1 MKISA
6 IINFLETV
14 APPALQ
20 ESYDN
25 SGLITGSGSWDC
37 TGILVTLDAT
47 EEVVLDA
54 AAKGCNL
61 IVAHHPIVF
70 ASLKKIDPSHYVGRA
85 VISAIKHDVAIYAIH
100 TNLDNVIHGVNG
112 KMADMLGLKNRSI
125 LKPAAGQLGKLVSF
139 VPHAHLDAVRNA
151 LFQAG
156 AGHIGNYDE
165 AGFYSQGTGSFRAG
179 AGADPFVGDH
189 GQRHY
194 EPETRLEV
202 IYPLYIQSSLVDALK
217 KAHPYEEVAYDLLP
231 LINLDQA
238 AGSGMAGDLE
248 TEWDE
253 QEFLRRVAVIFGLTV
268 VRHTPLRGKPVKK
281 VALCGGAGSFLISN
295 ALRSGA
301 DVFITADVKYHE
313 FFEADGKLVIA
324 DIGHFESEQ
333 FTVNLLFDL
342 LQEKFPNFA
351 VLKSGV
357 ETNPVQY
364 LI

>member
-47 EEVVLDA
+47 EEVVLEA
-54 AAKGCNL
+54 AAKGYNL

-70 ASLKKIDPSHYVGRA
+70 SGLKKIHSSHYVGRA
-85 VISAIKHDVAIYAIH
+85 VISAIKHDIAVYAVH
-100 TNLDNVIHGVNG
+100 TNLDNVIRGVNG
-112 KMADMLGLKNRSI
+112 KMADMLGLKDCSI
-125 LKPAAGQLGKLVSF
+125 LKPAGGQLGKLVTF
-139 VPHAHLDAVRNA
+139 VPHAHLEAVRNA

-165 AGFYSQGTGSFRAG
+165 AGFSSQGTGSFRAG
-179 AGADPFVGDH
+179 AGADPFVGEH

-194 EPETRLEV
+194 EPETRFEV
-202 IYPLYIQSSLVDALK
+202 IYPLHIQNSLIAALK
-217 KAHPYEEVAYDLLP
+217 NAHPYEEVAYDLVP
-231 LINLDQA
+231 LLNQDQTT
-238 AGSGMAGDLE
+238 GSGMAGYLE

-268 VRHTPLRGKPVKK
+268 IRHTPLRGKPVKK

-295 ALRSGA
+295 ALRANA

>member
-1 MKISA
+1 MKISE
-6 IINFLETV
+6 IINFLETI

-25 SGLITGSGSWDC
+25 CGLLTGSGSWDC
-37 TGILVTLDAT
+37 TGIVVTLDTT
-47 EEVVLDA
+47 EQVMMEA

-61 IVAHHPIVF
+61 IVAHHPIIF
-70 ASLKKIDPSHYVGRA
+70 SGLKKIDPSHYVGRA
-85 VISAIKHDVAIYAIH
+85 VIFSVKHDIAIYAIH

-112 KMADMLGLKNRSI
+112 KMAELLGLNKCSV
-125 LKPAAGQLGKLVSF
+125 LSPVKGQLGKLVTF
-139 VPHAHLDAVRNA
+139 VPHAHLEVVRNA
-151 LFQAG
+151 VFLAG

-165 AGFYSQGTGSFRAG
+165 TGFYTQGIGSFRAG
-179 AGADPFVGDH
+179 PGADPFVGDQ

-194 EPETRLEV
+194 EPETRMEM
-202 IYPLYIQSSLVDALK
+202 IYPLHCQSQIVEALK
-217 KAHPYEEVAYDLLP
+217 NAHPYEEVAYDLVP
-231 LINLDQA
+231 LQNPDRA
-238 AGSGMAGDLE
+238 TGSGMIGELD
-248 TEWDE
+248 TDWDE
-253 QEFLRRVAVIFGLTV
+253 QEFLRKVGVIFGLSLI
-268 VRHTPLRGKPVKK
+268 RHTPLRGKPIRK
-281 VALCGGAGSFLISN
+281 VALCGGAGSFLISK

-301 DVFITADVKYHE
+301 DVFITSDVKYHE
-313 FFEADGKLVIA
+313 FFEADGRLVIA

>member
-47 EEVVLDA
+47 EEVVQEA

-70 ASLKKIDPSHYVGRA
+70 AGIKKIDPSHYVGRA

-100 TNLDNVIHGVNG
+100 TNLDNVIRGVNG

-125 LKPAAGQLGKLVSF
+125 LKPVAGQLGKLVTF

-151 LFQAG
+151 LFRAG

-165 AGFYSQGTGSFRAG
+165 TGFYSQGTGSFRAG
-179 AGADPFVGDH
+179 AGADPFVGEQ

-202 IYPLYIQSSLVDALK
+202 IYPLHIQKSLVMALIE
-217 KAHPYEEVAYDLLP
+217 AHPYEEVAYDLL
-231 LINLDQA
+231 LLHNMDQS
-238 AGSGMAGDLE
+238 AGSGMVGELE
-248 TEWDE
+248 TEWEE

-281 VALCGGAGSFLISN
+281 VALCGGAGSFLIFN
-295 ALRSGA
+295 ALRSSA

-324 DIGHFESEQ
+324 DIGHYESEQ